1 VRARISTAPPPKTLR
16 DYERLLTAAGAKFP
30 AHGKLMPAQIVDM
43 YKRKRFLATVAGPP
57 PPIAYRPPD
66 YGMNERRAPRRP
78 PVSPDAPEAEMTTTE
93 GPIAADADVTGPAQ
107 GFEVGMHTFVREER
121 TATELEELPGGAGG
135 AEQNIWPGWRE
146 PFKRAVHYDPA
157 ERAKREDRSKSKDNK
172 RPWKLEAPP
181 PPDVVGGSVRALY
194 FPNVPLPR
202 TSWLHVNTERIVVND
217 IRDSEHFID
226 EMDKRHSSAMR
237 VKIHVAAVAG
247 EMHPNYL
254 RAVFPNGRGARVS
267 KRHRAAGAVALLPL
281 WHDPNVSVGDLEAE
295 FGVKRDRLYNLLG
308 PRPKT
313 AVDANPESL
322 DSLTFWP

>member
-1 VRARISTAPPPKTLR
+1 
-16 DYERLLTAAGAKFP
+16 
-30 AHGKLMPAQIVDM
+30 M
-43 YKRKRFLATVAGPP
+43 YKRKRFIATAAGPP

-66 YGMNERRAPRRP
+66 YGKNERRAPRRP
-78 PVSPDAPEAEMTTTE
+78 RVSPEEPEAEMTTTE
-93 GPIAADADVTGPAQ
+93 APVAVDEDVTGPAQ
-107 GFEVGMHTFVREER
+107 GFELGMHTFVREER

-135 AEQNIWPGWRE
+135 AEQNIWPGWCE

-157 ERAKREDRSKSKDNK
+157 ERAKREDRNKSKDNPH
-172 RPWKLEAPP
+172 PWKLEALP
-181 PPDVVGGSVRALY
+181 PPDISYRL
-194 FPNVPLPR
+194 FPNTPSLRR
-202 TSWLHVNTERIVVND
+202 TSWQQHPNTERVVLND
-217 IRDSEHFID
+217 IRDSERFID
-226 EMDKRHSSAMR
+226 EMGKRHRSALR
-237 VKIHVAAVAG
+237 LKIHVAAVAG

-313 AVDANPESL
+313 AVDANPESP